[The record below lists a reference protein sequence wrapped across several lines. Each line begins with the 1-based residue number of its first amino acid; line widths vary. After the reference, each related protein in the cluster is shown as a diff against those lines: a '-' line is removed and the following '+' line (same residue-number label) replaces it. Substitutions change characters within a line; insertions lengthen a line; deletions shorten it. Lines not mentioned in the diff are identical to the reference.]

1 MLVCVVSAS
10 YLDIH
15 FLSQICVIFHY
26 NSLNSF
32 SLHLVLFQ
40 ALLYCRCLGLVSW
53 PFIKVSGFC
62 GHTTLQH
69 WYLNTVFHSLVIYPE
84 YCSYSL
90 LSLVMIL
97 SNVVFIRLSFLLT
110 TFLYFFPLK
119 ICFLPDFFLIGVSS
133 PIYFVE
139 FLLCMDD
146 FLFQVLV
153 WIYLLALFLF
163 RSLVVLLCKIPYS
176 TFALLCH

>member
-32 SLHLVLFQ
+32 SLHLVLSQ

-69 WYLNTVFHSLVIYPE
+69 WHLNIVFHNLVIYPE

-110 TFLYFFPLK
+110 TFLYFSPWK
-119 ICFLPDFFLIGVSS
+119 SVFFLTFSS
-133 PIYFVE
+133 S
-139 FLLCMDD
+139 
-146 FLFQVLV
+146 VLV
-153 WIYLLALFLF
+153 LPSTLLSFYYAWVIFFF
-163 RSLVVLLCKIPYS
+163 RS
-176 TFALLCH
+176 

>member
-69 WYLNTVFHSLVIYPE
+69 WYLNIVFHNLVIYPE

-97 SNVVFIRLSFLLT
+97 SN
-110 TFLYFFPLK
+110 
-119 ICFLPDFFLIGVSS
+119 
-133 PIYFVE
+133 
-139 FLLCMDD
+139 
-146 FLFQVLV
+146 
-153 WIYLLALFLF
+153 LFLF
-163 RSLVVLLCKIPYS
+163 DWVFYLQHFCIFPPENLFSSWLFPHLC
-176 TFALLCH
+176 